1 MGEINHQFKDV
12 EQGLKMDISF
22 NMKALINMFP
32 ACDNMLKAASFGKH
46 IFVQNETCDAYLSC
60 TFLPQ

>member
-1 MGEINHQFKDV
+1 MGEINHQFKDA

-46 IFVQNETCDAYLSC
+46 NIR
-60 TFLPQ
+60 PK